1 MASPTDALWEQ
12 LRPGPKGL
20 VPAIVQHAD
29 NGQVLMLG
37 YMNREALAATITHQ
51 RVTFWSRSRDELWEK
66 GATSGNTLD
75 LVDLATDCD
84 QDALV
89 VLARPHGPTCHTG
102 KPSCFFRPRKPGRGQ
117 DPDGWGEKPEGLG
130 PLGSSV
136 GTTLQT
142 VFATIMERKLG
153 RGLTSATGQ
162 SYVQRLLT
170 KGAAKIG
177 EKLREEADELAVAL
191 ADETDERVDSEA
203 GDLLFHM
210 LVGLALRDR
219 SPADVAA
226 VLDKRH
232 GISGIDEKAKRQPSS

>member
-1 MASPTDALWEQ
+1 MAGPTEALWEQ
-12 LRPGPKGL
+12 LRPGPNGL

-29 NGQVLMLG
+29 SGQVLMLG

-51 RVTFWSRSRDELWEK
+51 RVTFWSRSRNELWEK

-84 QDALV
+84 QDALL
-89 VLARPHGPTCHTG
+89 VLARPQGPTCHTG
-102 KPSCFFRPRKPGRGQ
+102 KPSCFFRPLRAEGL
-117 DPDGWGEKPEGLG
+117 GEQPEGLVPSG
-130 PLGSSV
+130 DGI
-136 GTTLQT
+136 GKTLKT
-142 VFATIMERKLG
+142 VFTTILARKLG
-153 RGLTSATGQ
+153 RGVTSATGE

-177 EKLREEADELAVAL
+177 AKLREEADELAVAL

-210 LVGLALRDR
+210 MVGLALRGR
-219 SPADVAA
+219 TPADVAA
-226 VLDKRH
+226 VLGKRH
-232 GISGIDEKAKRQPSS
+232 GLSGIDEKASRQPSSSAPKN